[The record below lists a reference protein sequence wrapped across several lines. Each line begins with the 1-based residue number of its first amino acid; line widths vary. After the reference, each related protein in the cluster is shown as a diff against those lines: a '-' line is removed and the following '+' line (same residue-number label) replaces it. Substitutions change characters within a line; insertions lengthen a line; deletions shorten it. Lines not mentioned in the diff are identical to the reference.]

1 MSKKSNGFGKFLAGA
16 AIGAGLGVLFAPK
29 SGSETRKELKIKLD
43 ELMRKIKNI
52 DLEDV
57 KVEVENKID
66 DIKAALT
73 DLDGEKVLDIA
84 KKKAKD
90 IKKMVDDLV
99 DIAIKKGTPVIKKT
113 ADDVRVKTI
122 KVLEETIKKLEG
134 NTEKAKSKKN

>member
-1 MSKKSNGFGKFLAGA
+1 MKKGKGLGKFVAGA
-16 AIGAGLGVLFAPK
+16 LVGAGLGVLFAPK

-84 KKKAKD
+84 KKK
-90 IKKMVDDLV
+90 
-99 DIAIKKGTPVIKKT
+99 
-113 ADDVRVKTI
+113 
-122 KVLEETIKKLEG
+122 VLINIFFT
-134 NTEKAKSKKN
+134 S

>member
-1 MSKKSNGFGKFLAGA
+1 MKKGKGLGKFVAGA
-16 AIGAGLGVLFAPK
+16 LVGAGLGVLFAPK
-29 SGSETRKELKIKLD
+29 SGSETRKELKIKLN
-43 ELMRKIKNI
+43 ELMRKVKNI